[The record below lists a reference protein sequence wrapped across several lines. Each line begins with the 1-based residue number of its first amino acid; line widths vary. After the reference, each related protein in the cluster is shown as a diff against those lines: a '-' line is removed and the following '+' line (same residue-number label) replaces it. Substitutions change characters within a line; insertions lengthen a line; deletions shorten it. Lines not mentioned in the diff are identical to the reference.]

1 MYIFLVQKLNN
12 NRIELIS
19 TGEDFRNATK
29 PIDPTNYSA
38 IFHEYKQKTIA
49 ELFEIIST
57 SKTRNYRLIAV
68 YLLGKQKIASQ
79 EVIDFL
85 RNLVTYENIDIRKE
99 AVWSLARLGD
109 NNILP
114 KLIQILKTGST
125 DLEKSITAK
134 LLGKVGN
141 DRAILPLL
149 KLLIDPMPLSSFSA
163 GIALHHLVNRIG
175 CEAIDKHLCHPEIEI
190 RTQVIWFLCSKTM
203 FSNKQGEKRH
213 IIAQLKKALQLENNQ
228 QVKLVLA
235 YALSTLNVKEG
246 AKELL
251 YFCVLNKIKKERQN
265 FFWEE
270 ITRFYIYSQK
280 QASLELMSKLNNTI
294 STKNQTFSHTNKAI
308 FSLLK
313 KLEDTIN
320 NLDKIFDLPQ

>member
-1 MYIFLVQKLNN
+1 MVQKLNN

-29 PIDPTNYSA
+29 SIDATNYSA
-38 IFHEYKQKTIA
+38 IFHAYKQKTIA
-49 ELFEIIST
+49 ELFEIISLN
-57 SKTRNYRLIAV
+57 KIRNYRLIAV
-68 YLLGKQKIASQ
+68 YLLGKLDVANQ

-99 AVWSLARLGD
+99 AIWSLARLGD
-109 NNILP
+109 KNILP
-114 KLIQILKTGST
+114 KLINILKTGAT

-134 LLGKVGN
+134 LIGKIGN
-141 DRAILPLL
+141 EHVILPLL
-149 KLLIDPMPLSSFSA
+149 KLLIESAPLSSLSA
-163 GIALHHLVNRIG
+163 GIALHHLINCIG
-175 CEAIDKHLCHPEIEI
+175 YEAITKYLRHPELKI

-203 FSNKQGEKRH
+203 FSNQQEEKRIL
-213 IIAQLKKALQLENNQ
+213 IIQLKKALQSENNCN
-228 QVKLVLA
+228 VKLVLA
-235 YALSTLNVKEG
+235 YALSTLNVIEG

-251 YFCVLNKIKKERQN
+251 CFCLSNKIKKERQN

-280 QASLELMSKLNNTI
+280 QASLELTSKLNNALSGNDQI
-294 STKNQTFSHTNKAI
+294 LSHTNKAI

-313 KLEDTIN
+313 KLEDTIS